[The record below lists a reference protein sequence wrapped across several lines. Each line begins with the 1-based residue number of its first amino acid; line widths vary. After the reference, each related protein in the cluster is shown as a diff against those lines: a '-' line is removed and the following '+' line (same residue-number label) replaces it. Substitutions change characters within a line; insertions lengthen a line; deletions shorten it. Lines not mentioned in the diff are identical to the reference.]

1 MEEMFP
7 PVQEKRFG
15 REWAVDLPLNTTTL
29 HKITEPSEKR
39 INHCG
44 IIETGNPFPDFLPGL
59 STIN

>member
-15 REWAVDLPLNTTTL
+15 REWAVDLSRKTTTL

-39 INHCG
+39 INHWG
-44 IIETGNPFPDFLPGL
+44 IIGTGNSFPDFLPGL

>member
-15 REWAVDLPLNTTTL
+15 TEWAVDLPLNTTTL

-39 INHCG
+39 INHRG
-44 IIETGNPFPDFLPGL
+44 SIETANLFPDFLPGL
-59 STIN
+59 CTIN